1 MSQEKQAIK
10 TQSRRSLSETKQ
22 WIRTAFG
29 SAHTTVEMLKCFWS
43 GLWKSIATRRTSPH
57 RLLVSAAKL
66 TTFLRTITT
75 GVLNLKKKSL
85 IQVDLWKKTHLFHF
99 WEVLAL
105 DFSNNRRAILA
116 LMSCELIGREL
127 ANVCVDLASEEVEEL
142 RKESRSVDWRDDGV
156 SDSDHSLGSKLGS
169 WSRRSSEVVFDRA
182 MIVWM
187 CRSLRARMSRA

>member
-1 MSQEKQAIK
+1 MDQDNLRVCSHNCGNAQKFLVRSVSIHCYK
-10 TQSRRSLSETKQ
+10 TDFTP
-22 WIRTAFG
+22 TD
-29 SAHTTVEMLKCFWS
+29 FWS
-43 GLWKSIATRRTSPH
+43 VLPSSPAFPQPSQMDFWILKRKVAF
-57 RLLVSAAKL
+57 RLISE
-66 TTFLRTITT
+66 
-75 GVLNLKKKSL
+75 KKS
-85 IQVDLWKKTHLFHF
+85 HLVHF

-105 DFSNNRRAILA
+105 DFSNIRRAILA